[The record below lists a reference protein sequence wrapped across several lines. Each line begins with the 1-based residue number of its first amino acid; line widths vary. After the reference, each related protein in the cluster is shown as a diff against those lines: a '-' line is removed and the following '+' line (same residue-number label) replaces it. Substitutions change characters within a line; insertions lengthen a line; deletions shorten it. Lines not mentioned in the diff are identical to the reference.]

1 MRLFYTIF
9 FLLSLP
15 FLAGAQTVNVSGQCM
30 TGTITLNKIAD
41 IDGKAAY
48 QGTGT
53 VDGFAGVTISV
64 YWLGAPDNLW
74 VLDYDGQ
81 PYFQNACNTE
91 LPAMTGSGACPW
103 TAVDGTSCTGGTALI
118 ITGNGALPVS
128 LVSFTAHE
136 KNKQAVLNWK
146 TASENNNKGFEIQRS
161 KDGINWNSIGF
172 VNGAGNSSVEK
183 NYSFNDATPLPGK
196 NLYRLIQYDFDG
208 NRSFSSVV
216 TVDIF
221 KAGYYT
227 LSNNPGNGV
236 YRLHINAANGVEISV
251 LDLAGRRL
259 IRKTIDAGIQDVDI
273 SKYAQGTYLLQIRIA
288 NEIFTEKLIKQ

>member
-9 FLLSLP
+9 FLLFLP
-15 FLAGAQTVNVSGQCM
+15 FLAGAQTINVSGQCV
-30 TGTITLNKIAD
+30 TGTITLNNIPD
-41 IDGKAAY
+41 INGKSAF

-53 VDGFAGVTISV
+53 VAGFAGVTVSV

-74 VLDYDGQ
+74 VLDFDGQ
-81 PYFQNACNTE
+81 PYFQNACNSV
-91 LPAMTGSGACPW
+91 LPAMTGSVPCPW
-103 TAVDGTSCTGGTALI
+103 DVVTGTTCTGAAPLA
-118 ITGNGALPVS
+118 ITGSGVLPVS
-128 LVSFTAHE
+128 LVTFTARE
-136 KNKQAVLNWK
+136 VNKQSVLNWK
-146 TASENNNKGFEIQRS
+146 TASEINNKGFEIQRG

-172 VNGAGNSSVEK
+172 VNGAGNSSIEK
-183 NYSFNDATPLPGK
+183 SYGFNDVTPLPGK

-208 NRSFSSVV
+208 NKSFSPVV
-216 TVDIF
+216 SVDIY

-227 LSNNPGNGV
+227 ISNNPGNGV
-236 YRLHINAANGVEISV
+236 YRLHINGANGAEISV

-259 IRKTIDAGIQDVDI
+259 IRKTIGAGIQDVDI